1 MKYRFLRDHA
11 GIHRVEK
18 MCRMLEVSRSGYYVW
33 RKRPMGRRRGE
44 NLRLVTEIRAVH
56 RISKETY
63 GSPRIHAQLRDQ
75 GISCGKHRVA
85 RLMRIHGI
93 KPRYRRKFRPTT
105 TDSAHSLPVAP
116 NLLDR
121 HFEAVA
127 PNRVWVADITY
138 IPTREGWMYL
148 AVLLDLFSRAV
159 VGWAMS
165 SRITRELALDALRMA
180 LTRRRPPRGLL
191 HHSDRGSQYASG
203 DYRTLLEE
211 HGLVCSMSRKGDCYD
226 NAVAES
232 FFSSLKKDRVHHRN
246 YTTRAEARRDLFDYI
261 EVFYNRLRRH
271 SYLGY
276 CTPAEFEVMRLVA

>member
-11 GIHRVEK
+11 GMYRVEK
-18 MCRMLEVSRSGYYVW
+18 MCRMLEVSRSGYYAW
-33 RKRPMGRRRGE
+33 RKRPMARRRSE

-56 RISKETY
+56 KISKETY
-63 GSPRIHAQLRDQ
+63 GSPRIHVQLHAQ

-85 RLMRIHGI
+85 RLMRTHGI
-93 KPRYRRKFRPTT
+93 KPRYHRKFRPTT
-105 TDSAHSLPVAP
+105 TDSAHSFPVAP

-165 SRITRELALDALRMA
+165 SRITRELAMDALRMA
-180 LTRRRPPRGLL
+180 LAGRCPPGGLL

-203 DYRTLLEE
+203 DYRDLLEE

-232 FFSSLKKDRVHHRN
+232 FFSSLKKDRVHHRD

-261 EVFYNRLRRH
+261 EVFYNRQRRH

>member
-1 MKYRFLRDHA
+1 
-11 GIHRVEK
+11 
-18 MCRMLEVSRSGYYVW
+18 
-33 RKRPMGRRRGE
+33 MGRRRGE

-63 GSPRIHAQLRDQ
+63 GSPRIHAQLREQ

-226 NAVAES
+226 NAPMES
-232 FFSSLKKDRVHHRN
+232 FWGMLKSELIHHRR
-246 YTTRAEARRDLFDYI
+246 YTTRQEAIREIAEYI
-261 EVFYNRLRRH
+261 EVFYNRQRRQAR
-271 SYLGY
+271 LGY
-276 CTPAEFEVMRLVA
+276 LSPAAYERQYYALRIAA